1 LNPKP
6 KPQELAEVYK
16 RFTAEFPVVT
26 IEDPFD
32 QDDWESYTKLTE
44 VIVGCVCVC
53 VSVCESC
60 TKLTEVIV
68 GCVCVCVCVYVCV
81 CVSVSHVPS

>member
-1 LNPKP
+1 MNPKP

-44 VIVGCVCVC
+44 VIFCLVCFMVGL
-53 VSVCESC
+53 SRLYSRP
-60 TKLTEVIV
+60 L
-68 GCVCVCVCVYVCV
+68 
-81 CVSVSHVPS
+81 